1 MCKMTTIGLLLIASL
16 LIGALGQEEDEV
28 VTEAATTV
36 GAAESYVRGDMIH
49 TEAPDAGQQQ
59 AEVFPSPGP
68 IGGDTTVSPG
78 AGDDGAVTPEETGD
92 QGAPAEAQTESPKA
106 ETPAPARGDGPADK
120 PKPSQDDVVCV
131 TKEAVQD
138 KNAVSLK
145 LKSNSNCEDTK
156 AKIQS
161 VLEELCG
168 EDCKLQLYQE
178 DNSDQILVA
187 GDYVEA
193 DVGGMANKFNNDN
206 IKDKTD
212 VEEAVPR
219 WGKSSKLVLVS
230 VLLAGLLLA
239 ALLVA
244 GYYLKTHR
252 KNSKGVRLA
261 ESFQVDE
268 ENQANT
274 LVSVAPLPQEPLD
287 KPTVNGESPPPEN
300 GTSPAPTTNGHSA
313 NQTPDADTEM

>member
-1 MCKMTTIGLLLIASL
+1 MNIALLLIASL
-16 LIGALGQEEDEV
+16 LNGAVAQEGDEV
-28 VTEAATTV
+28 VTAPTTAAV
-36 GAAESYVRGDMIH
+36 AAESLLRGDSVV
-49 TEAPDAGQQQ
+49 TPQSTDAGQEQ
-59 AEVFPSPGP
+59 AEIFPSAGP
-68 IGGDTTVSPG
+68 IGGADTT
-78 AGDDGAVTPEETGD
+78 ATPAAPEVTGD
-92 QGAPAEAQTESPKA
+92 GTTGGVQTEEPKA
-106 ETPAPARGDGPADK
+106 ENPVPARGDGPADK
-120 PKPSQDDVVCV
+120 PKPVPQDDVVCV

-145 LKSNSNCEDTK
+145 LKSSSNCEDTK
-156 AKIQS
+156 TKIQS

-178 DNSDQILVA
+178 DGSDQILVA
-187 GDYVEA
+187 GDYVET

-313 NQTPDADTEM
+313 NQSPDADTEM